1 MKKISDYKFEI
12 EKKEEMNVPGLIYAN
27 EKLLKDIGE
36 EPLKQVE
43 NVACLPGIVNYS
55 IAMPDIHWGY
65 GFPIG
70 GVAAFDLENGIISPG
85 GVGYDINCGVRMIRT
100 NLLLSDIKDKIDD
113 IAIALYNNVPSGV
126 GSSGH
131 IILKKNEIKNVI
143 KKGAKWAIEHGFGF
157 EEDLEKIED
166 KGCLDYNPDSDDI
179 SERAYERGLDQLGT
193 LGAGNHFLE
202 IQIVEKIFNPN
213 IADKLNIYKDM
224 VIIMFHTGSRGF
236 GYQICDDY
244 VVILKNSLA
253 KYGIKLRDNQLACA
267 PFYSQ
272 EGKNYFNA
280 MKAAAN
286 YAWANRQIITD
297 SIRKSFEKIFKKGAT
312 HLGMSVIYDV
322 SHNIARVEEIEINGK
337 KKKLCVHRK
346 GATRA
351 LPPQHNLLSDLFK
364 NTGQPVLVPG
374 DMGRH
379 SFILAAQ
386 KGSKE
391 AFYSCAHGAG
401 RLLSRSQALKQGKG
415 IDLIESLKK
424 QGVIVKVKNKKLLSE
439 EAPFAYKDA
448 ADITDVVEKA
458 GLATRVAQ
466 LKPVAVVK
474 G

>member
-1 MKKISDYKFEI
+1 
-12 EKKEEMNVPGLIYAN
+12 
-27 EKLLKDIGE
+27 
-36 EPLKQVE
+36 
-43 NVACLPGIVNYS
+43 
-55 IAMPDIHWGY
+55 
-65 GFPIG
+65 
-70 GVAAFDLENGIISPG
+70 
-85 GVGYDINCGVRMIRT
+85 
-100 NLLLSDIKDKIDD
+100 
-113 IAIALYNNVPSGV
+113 
-126 GSSGH
+126 
-131 IILKKNEIKNVI
+131 
-143 KKGAKWAIEHGFGF
+143 
-157 EEDLEKIED
+157 
-166 KGCLDYNPDSDDI
+166 
-179 SERAYERGLDQLGT
+179 
-193 LGAGNHFLE
+193 
-202 IQIVEKIFNPN
+202 
-213 IADKLNIYKDM
+213 
-224 VIIMFHTGSRGF
+224 MFHTGSRGF

-253 KYGIKLRDNQLACA
+253 KYGIKLKDNQLACA

-351 LPPQHNLLSDLFK
+351 LPPQHNLLSELFK

-379 SFILAAQ
+379 SFILVAQ

-424 QGVIVKVKNKKLLSE
+424 QGVIVKVKSKKLLSE